1 MSFKETELT
10 AEIVSYV
17 KSPIIN
23 GLRNLIHN
31 ANELHITHGNNTMSD
46 AVEKFLLPCLDS
58 LAHCQHQAHQKQEEP
73 VHPDASKEPKKA
85 SGKKPSKALQE
96 KETPQDPAPESDDY
110 SDLFDSREEA
120 IEALG
125 LPVDKE
131 GASKLKAT
139 DLVRIM
145 YGVGN
150 EDPLAYLGLSEKAEH
165 QDKKKKELLNLIY
178 GE

>member
-31 ANELHITHGNNTMSD
+31 ANELHVTHGNNTMSD
-46 AVEKFLLPCLDS
+46 AVEKFLLTCLDS
-58 LAHCQHQAHQKQEEP
+58 LAHCQHPAHKKQEE
-73 VHPDASKEPKKA
+73 VIHPDENKEPKKTA
-85 SGKKPSKALQE
+85 GKKPAKVLQE
-96 KETPQDPAPESDDY
+96 KEALQDPAPEGDDY

-150 EDPLAYLGLSEKAEH
+150 EDPLAYLGLAEKAAH
-165 QDKKKKELLNLIY
+165 QDKKKKELLTLIY